1 MTKDFKGTKVNVDI
15 ALIIVNN
22 IEKLS
27 NFITDSNNINI
38 NSIDNDIKK
47 IKQSKTF
54 WIGPYSQSFYE
65 YNKEIIE
72 DILPVIS
79 IYTFLNNIV
88 DIKTNDLRQDFR
100 EFVNY
105 IYSHKESIDNIC
117 SLLEAI
123 KELGIAYVVLDEN
136 NKFEYIIDLYLNDY
150 SRDFGFGENITI
162 IPTYEKNHIKYYLDG
177 SNYII
182 PLTSELGRINIY
194 SSFPNEIV
202 VNNLLFDKSVL
213 PKSKKTEDIIDVIVE
228 KHKECNKSNT
238 YLREGIDLSF
248 SIEDLNQQL
257 ESTLSVVESL
267 SNIHDKDT
275 ILNYLYSIKHT
286 ISRLKDLDKTNEESI
301 IFNENNSVN
310 QEVYNS
316 EKDAFVKRRLN
327 SSYDWC

>member
-15 ALIIVNN
+15 ALIIINN

-27 NFITDSNNINI
+27 RFITDSNKIDI

-47 IKQSKTF
+47 IKQGKTF
-54 WIGPYSQSFYE
+54 WIGPYPQFFYA
-65 YNKEIIE
+65 YNKKIIE
-72 DILPVIS
+72 DILPVTS
-79 IYTFLNNIV
+79 IYAFFNNIL
-88 DIKTNDLRQDFR
+88 DIKANELRQDFR

-105 IYSHKESIDNIC
+105 IYSHKESIDNIR

-136 NKFEYIIDLYLNDY
+136 NKFEYIIDLYLNEH

-162 IPTYEKNHIKYYLDG
+162 IPTYENNHIKYYLDG

-182 PLTSELGRINIY
+182 PLTSELGSINIY
-194 SSFPNEIV
+194 ASFPNEIV

-213 PKSKKTEDIIDVIVE
+213 PKSKKSEDTIDVIVE

-257 ESTLSVVESL
+257 ESTLSVVEGL

-275 ILNYLYSIKHT
+275 ILDYLYSIKHT
-286 ISRLKDLDKTNEESI
+286 VSRLKDLDKTNEESI